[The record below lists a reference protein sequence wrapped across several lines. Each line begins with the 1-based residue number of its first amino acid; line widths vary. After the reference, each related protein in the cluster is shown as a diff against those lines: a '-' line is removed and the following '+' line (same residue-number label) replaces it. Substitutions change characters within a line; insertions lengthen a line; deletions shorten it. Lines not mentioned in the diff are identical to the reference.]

1 MTGVLVNPSSH
12 FRSRT
17 LDCRLGLCF
26 RYVICTLLAGQMV
39 SEGWHTGSSSYAF
52 SLPYTA
58 ADDSA
63 RQYQQLLERYFP
75 SDRESKFLVVHSQ
88 FVDAVDD
95 SNSAGQR
102 FIYQDQNFEPFISEC
117 FRLEGDSGCASYV
130 LSARLAK
137 PPSGER
143 FVLVNESVARDQY
156 GLLAWQMEL
165 SPGFGKDGRIPD
177 RLFSLLSEQKAGS
190 VSYRNKAHDKYLSF
204 VRVTSSAKLFGGFL
218 KSSGEIIDL
227 RSEDFMTEWTVVQE
241 VDGQVTLSHKRLPAK
256 LTFVEQRLSRVEY
269 QDGDSIVELD
279 SFEFGSNEA
288 VAAFRSGTLDVIG
301 TKSLCQLISVT
312 PEIDD
317 PWFEVFRV
325 VDGTPVYDD
334 SERNLYREIRGQAAV
349 FVVDEDAKDA
359 ISRQLATNGGT
370 IKSQSQNESRE
381 VQLVQ
386 HLSVG
391 TTNRLCGLYSIS
403 FAAAAL
409 GVDVPAEKLVT
420 SSTYLSHREGSS
432 ASDLM
437 RVAEDHGLE
446 SWFVSNASVTMLRQH
461 NGPSLLRMRE
471 PSGTVGHWVVLC
483 GFDEQ
488 GRAVIVDL
496 PEQEILLEE
505 ADLLTYWDSQAIL
518 LGNTPIESQMIVRGR
533 FEQFLP
539 AILVM
544 VLLAA
549 VRVMGSSAVR
559 WPWQVQFLAFLGAGL
574 GLAVVWQCASP
585 ASYLNNPGPVR
596 FVTSSRLEPH
606 KIIYQLPESLD
617 SFQLIDCRMPADYHA
632 ETFGNAINLPIN
644 ARFAAFRRITASLP
658 AEKPVIVFCQSTQ
671 CDWADTVATKLSASG
686 FRDVSVYRPGFVGM
700 VDRQE
705 EK

>member
-1 MTGVLVNPSSH
+1 MEGVFLNLSSH

-17 LDCRLGLCF
+17 LDCRSGLCF
-26 RYVICTLLAGQMV
+26 RYVICILLAGQMV
-39 SEGWHTGSSSYAF
+39 SEGWHAGSSSYAF

-58 ADDSA
+58 ADDSV

-75 SDRESKFLVVHSQ
+75 SDRKSKFLVVHSQ

-102 FIYQDQNFEPFISEC
+102 FIYQDQNFEPSISEC
-117 FRLEGDSGCASYV
+117 FRLEGDSGLRASYV
-130 LSARLAK
+130 LSARVGK

-143 FVLVNESVARDQY
+143 VVMVRESVARDNY
-156 GLLAWQMEL
+156 GLSTARVGLASGL
-165 SPGFGKDGRIPD
+165 RRDGRIPD
-177 RLFSLLSEQKAGS
+177 SLFPLLSEQK
-190 VSYRNKAHDKYLSF
+190 VSAVTHTRESDVGYSSLF
-204 VRVTSSAKLFGGFL
+204 GVTSYARLFAGHL
-218 KSSGEIIDL
+218 QCLGEIIDL
-227 RSEDFMTEWTVVQE
+227 RSEDFMTEWAVVQE

-256 LTFVEQRLSRVEY
+256 LTFVEQRLSRVEC
-269 QDGDSIVELD
+269 QDGDYIVELD

-288 VAAFRSGTLDVIG
+288 VAAFRSGTKNSIG
-301 TKSLCQLISVT
+301 TKGLSQLISVT
-312 PEIDD
+312 TEIDE

-325 VDGTPVYDD
+325 VDGTPVFDQT
-334 SERNLYREIRGQAAV
+334 EPNLYREIRGQAAV

-381 VQLVQ
+381 VPLVQ

-403 FAAAAL
+403 FAAAVL

-471 PSGTVGHWVVLC
+471 PSGTVGHWVVLSR
-483 GFDEQ
+483 FDEQ
-488 GRAVIVDL
+488 GRAVIIDL

-549 VRVMGSSAVR
+549 VRVMGSSAV
-559 WPWQVQFLAFLGAGL
+559 
-574 GLAVVWQCASP
+574 
-585 ASYLNNPGPVR
+585 
-596 FVTSSRLEPH
+596 
-606 KIIYQLPESLD
+606 
-617 SFQLIDCRMPADYHA
+617 
-632 ETFGNAINLPIN
+632 
-644 ARFAAFRRITASLP
+644 
-658 AEKPVIVFCQSTQ
+658 
-671 CDWADTVATKLSASG
+671 
-686 FRDVSVYRPGFVGM
+686 
-700 VDRQE
+700 
-705 EK
+705 